1 MIDLVIQNPNQN
13 LLYRPN
19 RKTYVIKRNTDT
31 VGFYEKVLDISTKED
46 ILYHFPKLEATTT
59 SQAQINNPLCMYD
72 EQAYKILS
80 DVVEAVK
87 ECCNKYDLSYKKN
100 KYFLYSEIVENQD
113 PSFWYDAGGNSKPSL
128 FGVISLDTVI
138 SDMYINENS
147 LILNPGDMVVSE
159 AGNRIKYSKPF
170 KSLVFYVSPISTI
183 KNQYSQ
189 KWIPLV

>member
-1 MIDLVIQNPNQN
+1 MIDLVIQSPNQN

-19 RKTYVIKRNTDT
+19 RKTYVVKSSTDT
-31 VGFYEKVLDISTKED
+31 VGFYEKISENPIKED
-46 ILYHFPKLEATTT
+46 LIYSFPKLEPT
-59 SQAQINNPLCMYD
+59 SNLQVDLNNPLSMYD

-100 KYFLYSEIVENQD
+100 KYFLYSEVVENQN
-113 PSFWYDAGGNSKPSL
+113 PNFWYDAGGNSKPSL
-128 FGVISLDTVI
+128 FGIISLDSVVLEV
-138 SDMYINENS
+138 SINEDN
-147 LILNPGDMVVSE
+147 LILSPGDILVSE

-170 KSLVFYVSPISTI
+170 KSLVFYISPISTI